1 MTDKNRQI
9 QERCREAENQN
20 QNHPLFGHSR
30 LQNKARLPTVELGS
44 KRGARNCSA
53 RCKQVRDKDASVF
66 EPGHAPRL
74 EGVS

>member
-20 QNHPLFGHSR
+20 QNYPLSGHSR
-30 LQNKARLPTVELGS
+30 LQNKARLPTVELEL